1 MYHYLKWAALSLFFR
16 RNLRY
21 IILIVVALVLIY
33 FSDAVYRDLADYQR
47 AVGHPENI
55 LYLLAGKWIVILFGV
70 GLLLFG
76 ISRLG
81 FGGARNKGKKK
92 EKAAP
97 SPEKVEAIDRRLER
111 FKGAEKLRSR
121 SEIILENRKKKSR

>member
-16 RNLRY
+16 SNLRY

-47 AVGHPENI
+47 AVGHPEHI
-55 LYLLAGKWIVILFGV
+55 LYLLAGKWFVILLGV
-70 GLLLFG
+70 VLLLFG

-81 FGGARNKGKKK
+81 FGGARKKGNKK

-97 SPEKVEAIDRRLER
+97 PPEKIEAIDRRLER

-121 SEIILENRKKKSR
+121 SEIILDKRKKKSR